1 MAAYKWVVLSNTT
14 LGALMASINS
24 TITLISLPV
33 IFNGLGIN
41 PFVGA
46 NFTLLIWILL
56 GYGVVTATLL
66 VTVGRLS
73 DMFGRARLYNL
84 GFAIFS
90 AGSVILFLTP
100 NTGALGGWEI
110 VSFRLVQAVGAA
122 FLFANSPALLTDAF
136 PSNERGLALGVN
148 QVAAIGGSVVG
159 LVLGGVL
166 AGVPTYHLVGFAV
179 PAWRTIFLASV
190 PVGVFGTVW
199 AYLQLH
205 EIATIRKGQRVDLLG
220 NITFG
225 AGLTVLLVAITY
237 GLLPFGGQPMG
248 WSNPWVWSGLGV
260 GLALLVAFLWV
271 ETWVADP
278 MFHLGLFRI
287 RAFAAANLAAFLA
300 SIARGG
306 MMFMMIMW
314 FQGIW
319 LPLHGFSFSE
329 TPFWAGI
336 YMLPLMGGFLILG
349 PLSGWLSD
357 KYGARHLASG
367 GLALGA
373 VSFFAMLTL
382 SFDFPYWQM
391 GLLLFLQGC
400 GMGMFASPNRAAI
413 MNAVPAEQRGA
424 ASGMATTLQN
434 TGMQLSLAMFFTV
447 VILGISSGLSS
458 SVGGA
463 LGGAGVPSADQSILA
478 SVIASNPTG
487 AIFGAFLG
495 INPMQVILS
504 QPSLH
509 LPVSLSPSVA
519 QTLTSK
525 QFFPLAIAP
534 AFLDGVR
541 ESLAMAGGLT
551 AVAAVV
557 SVFRG
562 ERYVHGEEA
571 PKKAKDIIP
580 EPKVGGR
587 PAGTWSRTLGPRDDP
602 SVLRAPTETAAV
614 PESGSASGSER

>member
-1 MAAYKWVVLSNTT
+1 MPAYKWIVLSNTT
-14 LGALMASINS
+14 VGALMASING

-33 IFNGLGIN
+33 IFRGLGID
-41 PFVGA
+41 PFAGA

-90 AGSVILFLTP
+90 AGSIVLFLTP
-100 NTGALGGWEI
+100 NTGTLGGWEI

-136 PSNERGLALGVN
+136 PSNERGLALGIN

-166 AGVPTYHLVGFAV
+166 AGVPTFHIGGFAV

-190 PVGVFGTVW
+190 PVGVFGTLW

-205 EIATIRKGQRVDLLG
+205 EIATIRKGQRLDPLG

-225 AGLTVLLVAITY
+225 AGLTVLLIAITY
-237 GLLPFGGQPMG
+237 GLLPYGSQPMG
-248 WSNPWVWSGLGV
+248 WSSPWVWTGVGV
-260 GLALLVAFLWV
+260 GLALLVAFIWV
-271 ETWVADP
+271 ETWVPDP

-287 RAFAAANLAAFLA
+287 RAFAAANFAAFLA

-319 LPLHGFSFSE
+319 LPLHGYSFAQ
-329 TPFWAGI
+329 TPLWAGI
-336 YMLPLMGGFLILG
+336 YMLPMMGGFLLLG

-357 KYGARHLASG
+357 KYGARHLASA
-367 GLALGA
+367 GLAVGA
-373 VSFFAMLTL
+373 FSFFAMLTL
-382 SFDFPYWQM
+382 SYDFPYWQM
-391 GLLLFLQGC
+391 GILLFLQGC

-413 MNAVPAEQRGA
+413 MNSVPADQRGV

-434 TGMQLSLAMFFTV
+434 TGMQLSMAMFFTI
-447 VILGISSGLSS
+447 VIFGISSGLSS
-458 SVGGA
+458 SVGGGLA
-463 LGGAGVPSADQSILA
+463 GAGVPAPDQPILGSII
-478 SVIASNPTG
+478 SSNPTG

-495 INPMQVILS
+495 INPMQVLLS
-504 QPSLH
+504 EPTLH
-509 LPVSLSPSVA
+509 LPVALSPSVTQA
-519 QTLTSK
+519 LLSK
-525 QFFPLAIAP
+525 QFFPTAVAP

-541 ESLAMAGGLT
+541 ESLVIAGGLT
-551 AVAAVV
+551 VVAAIV

-562 ERYVHGEEA
+562 ERYIHGEEA
-571 PKKAKDIIP
+571 PQRA
-580 EPKVGGR
+580 EKVTAGPRKTIGAAGAAGR
-587 PAGTWSRTLGPRDDP
+587 SLNPQGDPSPTNAPTPAGAVSE
-602 SVLRAPTETAAV
+602 SVLPTE
-614 PESGSASGSER
+614 SAP

>member
-1 MAAYKWVVLSNTT
+1 MTAYKWLVLSNTT
-14 LGALMASINS
+14 LGALMASING

-33 IFNGLGIN
+33 IFRGLGIN
-41 PFVGA
+41 PFVGS

-66 VTVGRLS
+66 VSVGRLS
-73 DMFGRARLYNL
+73 DMYGRTRLYNL

-90 AGSVILFLTP
+90 VGSVILFLTP
-100 NTGALGGWEI
+100 NTGSLGGWEI

-136 PSNERGLALGVN
+136 ASNERGLALGVN

-166 AGVPTYHLVGFAV
+166 AGVPTFHLAGFAV

-190 PVGVFGTVW
+190 PVGVFGTLW
-199 AYLQLH
+199 AYLQLR
-205 EIATIRKGQRVDLLG
+205 EIATIRRGQRVDLVG
-220 NITFG
+220 NVTFG
-225 AGLTVLLVAITY
+225 AGLTMILVAITY
-237 GLLPFGGQPMG
+237 GLLPYGGRPMG
-248 WSNPWVWSGLGV
+248 WSSPWVWTGLGV
-260 GLALLVAFLWV
+260 GLALLVVFLWV
-271 ETWVADP
+271 ETWVPDP

-287 RAFAAANLAAFLA
+287 RAFAAANAAAFLA

-319 LPLHGFSFSE
+319 LPLHGYTYSE

-336 YMLPLMGGFLILG
+336 YMLPMMGGFLLLG

-357 KYGARHLASG
+357 KYGARHLASA

-373 VSFFAMLTL
+373 VSFVALLTL
-382 SFDFPYWQM
+382 SYDFPYWQM
-391 GLLLFLQGC
+391 GFLLFLQGC

-434 TGMQLSLAMFFTV
+434 SGMQLSLAMFFTV
-447 VILGISSGLSS
+447 VILGISSGLAS

-463 LGGAGVPSADQSILA
+463 LAGAGVPLADQSIL
-478 SVIASNPTG
+478 SGVISSNPTG

-495 INPMQVILS
+495 INPMQVLLS

-509 LPVSLSPSVA
+509 LPVPLSASVV
-519 QTLTSK
+519 QTLASK
-525 QFFPLAIAP
+525 EFFPRAIAP

-541 ESLAMAGGLT
+541 QSLAIAGGLT
-551 AVAAVV
+551 VVAAIV
-557 SVFRG
+557 SAFRG
-562 ERYVHGEEA
+562 ERYVHGEGTPMGTDLGTMPA
-571 PKKAKDIIP
+571 KAGNPLAGIP
-580 EPKVGGR
+580 GR
-587 PAGTWSRTLGPRDDP
+587 SL
-602 SVLRAPTETAAV
+602 APTDDSSVSNV
-614 PESGSASGSER
+614 PTKTGTIPPSGPPTGVER

>member
-1 MAAYKWVVLSNTT
+1 MPAYKWIVLSNTT
-14 LGALMASINS
+14 VGALMASING

-33 IFNGLGIN
+33 IFRGLGID

-90 AGSVILFLTP
+90 AGSVVLFLTP
-100 NTGALGGWEI
+100 NTGTLGGWEI

-136 PSNERGLALGVN
+136 PSNERGLALGIN

-166 AGVPTYHLVGFAV
+166 AGVPTFHIGGFPV

-190 PVGVFGTVW
+190 PVGVFGTLW
-199 AYLQLH
+199 AYLQLR
-205 EIATIRKGQRVDLLG
+205 EIATIRKGQRLDLLG

-225 AGLTVLLVAITY
+225 AGLTLLLIAITY
-237 GLLPFGGQPMG
+237 GLLPYGGQPMG
-248 WSNPWVWSGLGV
+248 WSSPWVWTGVGV
-260 GLALLVAFLWV
+260 GLALLVAFIWV
-271 ETWVADP
+271 ETWVSDP

-287 RAFAAANLAAFLA
+287 RAFAAANFAAFLA

-319 LPLHGFSFSE
+319 LPLHGYSFAQ
-329 TPFWAGI
+329 TPLWAGI
-336 YMLPLMGGFLILG
+336 YMLPMMGGFLLLG

-357 KYGARHLASG
+357 KYGARHLASA
-367 GLALGA
+367 GLAVGA
-373 VSFFAMLTL
+373 FSFFAMLTL
-382 SFDFPYWQM
+382 SYNFPYWQM
-391 GLLLFLQGC
+391 GILLFLQGC

-413 MNAVPAEQRGA
+413 MNSVPADQRGV

-434 TGMQLSLAMFFTV
+434 TGMQLSMAMFFTI
-447 VILGISSGLSS
+447 VIFGISSGLSS

-463 LGGAGVPSADQSILA
+463 LAGAGVPAPDQPILGSII
-478 SVIASNPTG
+478 SNNPTG

-495 INPMQVILS
+495 INPMQVLLS
-504 QPSLH
+504 NPALH
-509 LPVSLSPSVA
+509 LPVVLSPTVT
-519 QTLTSK
+519 QTLLSK
-525 QFFPLAIAP
+525 QFFPTAVAP

-541 ESLAMAGGLT
+541 ESLVIAGGLT
-551 AVAAVV
+551 VVAAVV

-562 ERYVHGEEA
+562 ERYIHGEEA
-571 PKKAKDIIP
+571 PQGAEKVTAG
-580 EPKVGGR
+580 PKRAVGA
-587 PAGTWSRTLGPRDDP
+587 AGAGGQTLDP
-602 SVLRAPTETAAV
+602 QGAPSPTSAPTPNGAV
-614 PESGSASGSER
+614 FESGPATGPAI